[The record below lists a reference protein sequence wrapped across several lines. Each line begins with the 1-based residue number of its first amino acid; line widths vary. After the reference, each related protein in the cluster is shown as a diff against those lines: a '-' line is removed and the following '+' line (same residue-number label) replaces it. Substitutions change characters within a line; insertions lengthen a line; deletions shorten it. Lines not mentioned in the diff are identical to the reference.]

1 MAITVNIPSEVTQ
14 TITEGVTTTAPS
26 ENAVFDALATKANT
40 TDLNDLVPYT
50 GAIGDVDLGTN
61 DIYTNKV
68 FLYDEVNDNHGSLHF
83 TDTDFHIEDSDGHK
97 MLVIEDGFIQLHLTD
112 TIQSNLFTSDLTAIR
127 DHYLPD
133 ASGTI
138 ALTSDIPTTLNQ
150 LTDVEQPPLPN
161 GYLIWN
167 DDAAIWQ
174 TNQLSF
180 KTINS
185 QSILGSGNIEV
196 GGIAVGTT
204 AVTSGTIGR
213 VFFQGAGNVVQQ
225 SASLFWDNTNSRLGV
240 GATPSTSVRL
250 DVRAQGALSTDL
262 ALRVRNSADTQN
274 LLSVSGDGRIA
285 IGLNAQILGT
295 TDAFKNVV
303 IGGGAKD
310 ISSAGVSENSVALGY
325 NAVSNNSGTAIGANT
340 QVTAVSGVAVGASAY
355 GGYESIAI
363 GAGARADGTSG
374 YQSLAIGKG
383 ARASALLSGIIAVGQ
398 SSYTNALGQ
407 TLAFCVDP
415 TGANSQTMLLTNKA
429 NLVFKNSTQLTSGTH
444 WNTTATNTLTIH
456 NGTVPDGNIVDAAQF
471 YVADIV
477 AGNAAPHFRTE
488 NGGIIKLY
496 QQTTSVG
503 AATFASP
510 GGGNTIKTDDTFDG
524 YTVQKVVK
532 ALRNLGI
539 LA

>member
-1 MAITVNIPSEVTQ
+1 MSQGFTKGTPIDTDPTLSLNSDIVVPSQKAIKSYLTVNYQPLLIS
-14 TITEGVTTTAPS
+14 
-26 ENAVFDALATKANT
+26 
-40 TDLNDLVPYT
+40 
-50 GAIGDVDLGTN
+50 GTN
-61 DIYTNKV
+61 IKTINSTT
-68 FLYDEVNDNHGSLHF
+68 LLGSGNIVL
-83 TDTDFHIEDSDGHK
+83 
-97 MLVIEDGFIQLHLTD
+97 
-112 TIQSNLFTSDLTAIR
+112 
-127 DHYLPD
+127 
-133 ASGTI
+133 
-138 ALTSDIPTTLNQ
+138 PTTLNQ
-150 LTDVEQPPLPN
+150 LTDVEQPPIPN
-161 GYLIWN
+161 GYLFWN
-167 DDAAIWQ
+167 DDASIWQ

-213 VFFQGAGNVVQQ
+213 VFFQGTGNVVQQ

-240 GATPSTSVRL
+240 GATPATTVRL

-274 LLSVSGDGRIA
+274 LLSVTGDGRIA

-295 TDAFKNVV
+295 SDAFKNVV

-310 ISSAGVSENSVALGY
+310 ISAAGVSENAVALGY

-340 QVTAVSGVAVGASAY
+340 QVTAVSGVALGASAY
-355 GGYESIAI
+355 AGQDSTAI

-456 NGTVPDGNIVDAAQF
+456 NGTVPNGNIVDAAQF

-488 NGGIIKLY
+488 NGSIIKLY
-496 QQTTSVG
+496 QQPSTG
-503 AATFASP
+503 
-510 GGGNTIKTDDTFDG
+510 II
-524 YTVQKVVK
+524 TVSQLVTV
-532 ALRNLGI
+532 LQNLG
-539 LA
+539 LLS